1 MNTKKSFKKS
11 QNNAISHTIKY
22 NSFSKLAEKCKE
34 YVRCDTIRISK
45 PLEDGKMF
53 LIIGFN
59 RNTTK
64 DEGQWVNQDNEQID
78 FDYVQESVIASGYI
92 EKDLIES
99 TKEYER
105 LCGLTW
111 KEYFNE
117 VIKQK
122 IKS

>member
-78 FDYVQESVIASGYI
+78 FDYYHLPHIKEKLNESKELKNIFKTLVRKEILTNLLKDDI
-92 EKDLIES
+92 NEKE
-99 TKEYER
+99 
-105 LCGLTW
+105 
-111 KEYFNE
+111 
-117 VIKQK
+117 
-122 IKS
+122 